1 MAKKSKKNKMAGNPM
16 AGGGMMQQLQQLQQ
30 QVLEAQNALA
40 DETVEATSGGGVVK
54 VVVTGDQKV
63 VSVEI
68 NPEILE
74 DADVEM
80 VQDLLISALNTA
92 LDNSREMAA
101 ERLGPLA
108 GGLPF

>member
-1 MAKKSKKNKMAGNPM
+1 
-16 AGGGMMQQLQQLQQ
+16 MQQLQQLQQ